1 MTINIQGQTNT
12 MSCIFIKVQAQK
24 ENLHSRNLIL
34 SITNIHSSCKDIIKQ
49 KKGGSFDK
57 HESQT
62 LCL

>member
-1 MTINIQGQTNT
+1 MTIYIQGQTNT

-24 ENLHSRNLIL
+24 ENLHLQNLMI
-34 SITNIHSSCKDIIKQ
+34 SFTNIYSSYKDIIKQ
-49 KKGGSFDK
+49 KKSGSFAK